1 MHPESHPRLA
11 EARID
16 PEAPMSSHPNPYEPP
31 KAEVAD
37 ITVVG
42 SEAESIRREHIK
54 HESSIRS
61 VGALYYLGGG
71 LMIVSAIGLLAA
83 STLEPNSIWIGISA
97 VYVVLGV
104 FSWTVAWHLRR
115 LKNWA
120 RVAAI
125 VLSCIGLLGFPLGTI
140 INAYILYL
148 LLSQKGRRIFQADYV
163 EIVDATPHI
172 RYRTSILVWI
182 VLAILIVGIIAAVSI
197 PMLANR

>member
-1 MHPESHPRLA
+1 
-11 EARID
+11 
-16 PEAPMSSHPNPYEPP
+16 MSSHPNPYEPP

-37 ITVVG
+37 IAVVD

-83 STLEPNSIWIGISA
+83 SALEPNSMWFGISGA
-97 VYVVLGV
+97 YVVLGI
-104 FSWTVAWHLRR
+104 FSWVVGWHLRR
-115 LKNWA
+115 LRNWA

-125 VLSCIGLLGFPLGTI
+125 VLSSIGLLGFPLGTI

-148 LLSQKGRRIFQADYV
+148 MLSQKGRRIFQADYV
-163 EIVDATPHI
+163 EIVEATPHI
-172 RYRTSILVWI
+172 RYRTSALVWI
-182 VLAILIVGIIAAVSI
+182 VLAILIVGMVAAITI
-197 PMLANR
+197 PMLANK

>member
-1 MHPESHPRLA
+1 
-11 EARID
+11 
-16 PEAPMSSHPNPYEPP
+16 MSSRPNPYEPP

-37 ITVVG
+37 ITVLD

-71 LMIVSAIGLLAA
+71 LMIVAAIGLLAA
-83 STLEPNSIWIGISA
+83 STLEPNAMWYGISA
-97 VYVVLGV
+97 VYVLLGV
-104 FSWTVAWHLRR
+104 FSWIVGWHLRR
-115 LKNWA
+115 LQTWA

-125 VLSCIGLLGFPLGTI
+125 VLSGIGLLGFPLGTL

-148 LLSQKGRRIFQADYV
+148 LLSQKGRRIFQADYAD
-163 EIVDATPHI
+163 IVDATPHI
-172 RYRTSILVWI
+172 RYRTSVLVWI
-182 VLAILIVGIIAAVSI
+182 VLGVLLVGIVAAITV